1 MHKYIVTLYVNLACN
16 PHPQTGNQRDME
28 KCLRSL
34 TLLTHEGV
42 VRVLDTSH
50 ELLSDF
56 SKIPFAY
63 FWEGQ
68 I

>member
-1 MHKYIVTLYVNLACN
+1 MHKHIVTLFVSLACDL
-16 PHPQTGNQRDME
+16 HRQAGNQPGNE
-28 KCLRSL
+28 KCLKSL

-42 VRVLDTSH
+42 VRVLDTFH